1 MGYRSFEDLGPTP
14 ETADEERLFQTY
26 EIRVNLFQFL
36 QFDSLVYWPER
47 NYPDFMYGGGVERI
61 GDWVYVHE

>member
-1 MGYRSFEDLGPTP
+1 
-14 ETADEERLFQTY
+14 
-26 EIRVNLFQFL
+26 VNLYQLL

-47 NYPDFMYGGGVERI
+47 TYPDFMYGGGVERI